1 MLDEDTVDVATEPVI
16 EPHKLKITS
25 LQHES
30 QKSVHVKGREDA
42 VPSKE
47 VEEHVGPTTPRT
59 CY

>member
-1 MLDEDTVDVATEPVI
+1 MLDEDAMDVATEPVI

-30 QKSVHVKGREDA
+30 QKSAHVKGHKDA
-42 VPSKE
+42 MPSKAL
-47 VEEHVGPTTPRT
+47 EERVGPTTPLT